1 MSKLLK
7 RLNDNQ
13 NKVTDTNGIMKFQA
27 WDNGVAQDLTNKQ
40 ITATIAN
47 AGGFLFDLYLVSNGT
62 EIDLDFKTDQLQ
74 KLTPDTYFLEI
85 RVTDEVGDVSV
96 FPTEGYVTFTINK
109 NLHATEDALVPQITF
124 DTVLENIGKTIDR
137 KVADYTSTI
146 SKGDKGDTGSQ
157 GPKGD
162 KGDKGQK
169 GDKGDKGDVGPAG
182 KDPTDELEAVLNNKL
197 AQISSVLETFA
208 NLDALK
214 NAYPNGKPGIFVTAD
229 NGHKYIW
236 ANNVW
241 TDAGVYQSA
250 GFADETVT
258 PAKLESSAFA
268 GVKIMPGKGLPNY
281 DTTTKIW
288 SWGGA
293 PERKAGIFLGDNN
306 YKLIPPDT
314 TVVNNVTHS
323 AAAKLIYDG
332 SLFQIIRWGDQTPK
346 GSYLVAIINNRDPEQ
361 PTTVTAD
368 FPYTIDG
375 RLNYDSYSEAT
386 FIASLNGLPSYD
398 LDTKTLDFRSTD
410 DKPAMIKFGGKKYMI
425 PSGTIIK
432 NSVASYAAILV
443 FNIDTQ
449 TLSFVTQDT
458 SLSKQVVLGSV
469 TTSGPNYAV
478 FNGFDC
484 VVNGSLNQLDRDNL
498 NKMTPETIKFYPC
511 VNNYPIYD
519 SEKQTFDFNSHA
531 WNPATIISD
540 KEFYLVPVGTI
551 AQPTKAALTNYRK
564 KVVYNLKTNV
574 ATVQAY
580 AERVPAY
587 SVIICTILSG
597 PNQKT
602 EIISDFPV
610 TVDGIPSEMVRQ
622 NPKNANITAIVHR
635 GYSSK
640 YPEESELAYIQSVK
654 ELGTYN
660 WEGDIMFT
668 SDNVPVMLHDAYING
683 FARYADGTEITEK
696 TDMRELTLEQLNT
709 NYDFGIAKGEQFAGT
724 KLLTFDRF
732 CQLAKQYDAYVHVEF
747 KYQYTTEQ
755 INILHNIVVKWHMQ
769 DSIGW
774 QAFKRDMLKPMIELE
789 PSAQIELLV
798 HATDTLDDAFYED
811 AKTYENGSN
820 RVCISLESHLTDEQI
835 SDAVKRGYYVIV
847 WVANNGDAIKRLAGL
862 GVSAIMTERMNVA
875 DVLFQ

>member
-1 MSKLLK
+1 MERLITNLDTNLGPVI
-7 RLNDNQ
+7 RDQLNDNFKKLQTGVEGQSDALNKHIQDMLGDVPLQDQ
-13 NKVTDTNGIMKFQA
+13 NEVTQARIDANGKQYQTMKGRLDSDQLSA
-27 WDNGVAQDLTNKQ
+27 ETALQEERQTSLEVKEARQNNQNITYPNLKKRLDNQEDDLTKAMNEK
-40 ITATIAN
+40 I
-47 AGGFLFDLYLVSNGT
+47 
-62 EIDLDFKTDQLQ
+62 
-74 KLTPDTYFLEI
+74 
-85 RVTDEVGDVSV
+85 
-96 FPTEGYVTFTINK
+96 
-109 NLHATEDALVPQITF
+109 
-124 DTVLENIGKTIDR
+124 
-137 KVADYTSTI
+137 
-146 SKGDKGDTGSQ
+146 
-157 GPKGD
+157 
-162 KGDKGQK
+162 
-169 GDKGDKGDVGPAG
+169 
-182 KDPTDELEAVLNNKL
+182 
-197 AQISSVLETFA
+197 AQISPDPETFS
-208 NLDALK
+208 NVNDLK
-214 NAYPNGKPGIFVTAD
+214 TKYPNGKAGLFVVAD
-229 NGHKYIW
+229 TGHKYIW
-236 ANNVW
+236 SNNTW
-241 TDAGVYQSA
+241 TDAGAYQSV
-250 GFADETVT
+250 GIADGTIT
-258 PAKLESSAFA
+258 PVKLDSSAFA

-293 PERKAGIFLGDNN
+293 NERQAGIFLGDNN
-306 YKLIPPDT
+306 YTLIPPDT
-314 TVVNNVTHS
+314 TVVNNITSS

-332 SLFQIIRWGDQTPK
+332 SSFQFIGWGSRTPT

-368 FPYTIDG
+368 FPCKIDG
-375 RLNYDSYSEAT
+375 RLNYDFYSEAT

-410 DKPAMIKFGGKKYMI
+410 NKPAMIKFGGKKYSI

-484 VVNGSLNQLDRDNL
+484 VVNGSLNQLDCDNL
-498 NKMTPETIKFYPC
+498 SKITPETIKFYPC

-531 WNPATIISD
+531 WNAATIISN
-540 KEFYLVPVGTI
+540 KGFYLVPVGTI
-551 AQPTKAALTNYRK
+551 AQPTTAALTNYRK

-597 PNQKT
+597 ANQKT

-610 TVDGIPSEMVRQ
+610 IVDGIPTETVRQ
-622 NPKNANITAIVHR
+622 NPKNANITAILHR
-635 GYSSK
+635 GYSDK
-640 YPEESELAYIQSVK
+640 YPEESELAYIQSIK

-668 SDNVPVMLHDAYING
+668 SDNVPVMLHDAFINNI
-683 FARYADGTEITEK
+683 ARYADGTEITET
-696 TDMRELTLEQLNT
+696 TDMRNLTLEQLNT
-709 NYDFGIAKGEQFAGT
+709 NYDFGIAKGEQFVGT

-732 CQLAKQYDAYVHVEF
+732 CQLAKQYDAFVHVEF
-747 KYQYTTEQ
+747 KYQYTAEQ
-755 INILHNIVVKWHMQ
+755 ISILHNIIIKWHMQ

-789 PSAQIELLV
+789 KSAQIELLV
-798 HATDTLDDAFYED
+798 HATDTLDDALYED
-811 AKTYENGSN
+811 AKTYETSSN
-820 RVCISLESHLTDEQI
+820 RVCISLESSCTDEQI

-847 WVANNGDAIKRLAGL
+847 WVANNGNDIKRLAGL
-862 GVSAIMTERMNVA
+862 GVSAIMTGGINVA
-875 DVLFQ
+875 DVLFK